1 MIFIIFFL
9 IIIILLVVYYNNK
22 YKITETFALINSC
35 PWAVP
40 DAVCNSING
49 IETAIQT
56 KINDAKTAVKR
67 EVNNDIISPI
77 QNTINTIEDGISR
90 QATIVENS
98 AISAVRGVTDGIS
111 REVTRVEN
119 EITSTADSLINS
131 AKSEIRQV
139 TDGISREV
147 NRVEGEITSIAQN
160 LVNEAK
166 GEIRQVTNGLS
177 DEISRIEDTVT
188 SAAGRLVD
196 EAKSEIQDIT
206 NSISR
211 ELTRVENK
219 ITTTAN
225 RLIDS
230 AKTEISEVTDGISRE
245 VTRVENSISEVA
257 TRLINEAKAEITEIT
272 NTISREIQ
280 RVERSIEITANRLI
294 DEAKSEIKIITDA
307 ISREITR
314 VENTFSTEITRV
326 ENSIEE
332 GIQDA
337 QNIFDREVVKP
348 VRDKINEYVDIWKRR
363 YEDITSMTTDIK
375 DITHEIQKLMK
386 GGFMVVKDTIMFTI
400 TTGEVI
406 YLMFKKA
413 ESCSESAKL
422 IGQNIEQHL
431 HTLGRD
437 LTEVKERIKSCTSIS
452 RFINIRNLMNFNN
465 DCIKT
470 LLNGN
475 DHLKEYITYLQQVFQ
490 NRDTISDL
498 SQLPQPLN
506 TLFPPNDNTYLQMT
520 PDQKSKNY
528 TFNVCSDIR
537 QKGHQQRLQFKNTEQ
552 YRACIQRKNEDF
564 SYDLHECIQKISYLK
579 GPELR
584 RFETWEYAKNCNQ
597 CLSMDGLLSRGL
609 EEFEEI
615 NDMISQITMV
625 IGIVEDLH
633 DTINLLKSNMLFMV
647 YHEMPDSSKPRI
659 DGLIREQILEV
670 NGNNRIPSNKSY
682 IQHKT
687 DIVNRCNNSP
697 GDKYSV
703 NNQKLSSI
711 INSGINGHDL
721 LFDADIN
728 TGVHA
733 DIKAGNIKPSDWVL
747 QDTDELG
754 NIDFKGKLKNKST
767 TECGEMRVF
776 LQREHARNLR
786 SKIIQDT
793 GNDPWSGTLKSL
805 YPLNTNILRNQLP
818 NSHPLSQR
826 SISSRQ
832 QTNNSNTISPLNLP
846 QENSN

>member
-1 MIFIIFFL
+1 MIFIILFFIIIL
-9 IIIILLVVYYNNK
+9 IIIYYSTS
-22 YKITETFALINSC
+22 YKITEEFRLINDC

-40 DAVCNSING
+40 DAVCDAING
-49 IETAIQT
+49 IETGIIN
-56 KINDAKTAVKR
+56 KVNDAKNAVKR
-67 EVNNDIISPI
+67 EINNDIISPI
-77 QNTINTIEDGISR
+77 QSTIDSIEDGISR
-90 QATIVENS
+90 QASRVES
-98 AISAVRGVTDGIS
+98 TALSAVRGVTDGIS
-111 REVTRVEN
+111 REVNRVEN
-119 EITSTADSLINS
+119 EITSTANSLIDT

-147 NRVEGEITSIAQN
+147 TRVEGEITSIAQN
-160 LVNEAK
+160 LVNQAK

-177 DEISRIEDTVT
+177 DEISRVEDAVT
-188 SAAGRLVD
+188 SAAERLVD
-196 EAKSEIQDIT
+196 EAKREIQTVTDG
-206 NSISR
+206 ISR
-211 ELTRVENK
+211 EVTRVENE

-225 RLIDS
+225 RLIDA
-230 AKTEISEVTDGISRE
+230 AKTEIRQITDGISRE
-245 VTRVENSISEVA
+245 VTRVENSITEVA
-257 TRLINEAKAEITEIT
+257 TRLINEAKAEITQIT
-272 NTISREIQ
+272 DRITSEIQ
-280 RVERSIEITANRLI
+280 RVESSIETTANRLI
-294 DEAKSEIKIITDA
+294 DEAKSEIRTITDA
-307 ISREITR
+307 ISREVTR
-314 VENTFSTEITRV
+314 VENTITTEITRV
-326 ENSIEE
+326 ENSIE
-332 GIQDA
+332 GSIQDA
-337 QNIFDREVVKP
+337 QNLFDREVVKP

-375 DITHEIQKLMK
+375 DIAHEIQKLMK

-465 DCIKT
+465 DCIRT
-470 LLNGN
+470 LINGN

-490 NRDTISDL
+490 NRDNITDL
-498 SQLPQPLN
+498 SNLPQPLN
-506 TLFPPNDNTYLQMT
+506 TLLPPSDSAYLQMT
-520 PDQKSKNY
+520 PEQKSKNY
-528 TFNVCSDIR
+528 TFNVCSNIR
-537 QKGHQQRLQFKNTEQ
+537 QKGHQQRIQFKNTQE
-552 YRACIQRKNEDF
+552 YRECIQRKNEDF
-564 SYDLHECIQKISYLK
+564 SYDIHECIQKISYLK

-659 DGLIREQILEV
+659 DSLIREQILEV
-670 NGNNRIPSNKSY
+670 SGNNRIPSNKSY

-687 DIVNRCNNSP
+687 DVVNRCNSSP
-697 GDKYSV
+697 GDKYTV
-703 NNQKLSSI
+703 NDPKLNSI
-711 INSGINGHDL
+711 INSGINGDDL
-721 LFDADIN
+721 FFDADIN

-733 DIKAGNIKPSDWVL
+733 GIKAGNIKPSDWIL

-754 NIDFKGKLKNKST
+754 NVDYKGKLKNKST

-793 GNDPWSGTLKSL
+793 GNDPWSGSLKSL
-805 YPLNTNILRNQLP
+805 YPLNTNILTNQLH

-832 QTNNSNTISPLNLP
+832 QTNSNNRMAPLNLP
-846 QENSN
+846 TGN